1 MKVNNVTKLAAVI
14 SAVFLSTATV
24 LPSAVAAGAAAPV
37 VSKAPIAGTTL
48 FTNVNVF
55 NGTENKLYKNLNV
68 LVEGKII
75 KSISKTKPAVGS
87 DVVLIDG
94 EGRTLMPGMIDSH
107 VHLAINS
114 LFSDLEQ
121 NSDHYDIAY
130 RGVPILENT
139 LEDGFTSVRDMGGP
153 VFGMARAV
161 NNGTLVGPRIYPSG
175 AFLSQTSGHGD
186 FRDRSDVAF
195 TPKNAN
201 DNSNFE
207 NLGFGAVVDG
217 VPEALRATRTNLRNG
232 ATQIKIM
239 AGGGG
244 SSKYDPLDVTQ
255 FSVEETC
262 AIVETT
268 KDWNTYVGAHI
279 FTDRAINRSLDCG
292 VKTFE
297 HGFFA
302 SKETYERMAKEGA
315 YVVPQFWALSPALL
329 ENPNMPADKLPLVK
343 QLLKKYADVG
353 KVMLDAGVKIAFQS
367 DYLGTVDDGSRARRY
382 EIYASSQML
391 GKGDY
396 NGNFET
402 LKSLTSVPGEMLAM
416 SGPRNPAP
424 GKLGVIE
431 VGATADI
438 LLIDGNPLEDIGV
451 LNGGYTEWYSQ
462 PAPSETPIETIDMVM
477 KEGVIYRNDL

>member
-1 MKVNNVTKLAAVI
+1 MKFNSLKNKLTIAVI
-14 SAVFLSTATV
+14 ASFVSMGT
-24 LPSAVAAGAAAPV
+24 AVAAGASGPAP
-37 VSKAPIAGTTL
+37 VSKAPVAGNTL

-55 NGTENKLYKNLNV
+55 NGTENKLYENLNV
-68 LVEGKII
+68 YVEGKLI
-75 KSISKTKPAVGS
+75 KNISEAKPEVAEGT
-87 DVVLIDG
+87 VVVDG
-94 EGRTLMPGMIDSH
+94 GGRTLMPGMIDAH

-114 LFSDLEQ
+114 LFTDLEQ
-121 NSDHYDIAY
+121 NSDHYDIAF
-130 RGVPILENT
+130 RSISILEHA

-161 NNGTLVGPRIYPSG
+161 KNGTIVGPRIYPSG
-175 AFLSQTSGHGD
+175 AFISQTSGHGD

-217 VPEALRATRTNLRNG
+217 VPEVLRATRTNLRNG

-244 SSKYDPLDVTQ
+244 SSKYDPLDTTQ

-262 AIVETT
+262 AIVEAT

-279 FTDRAINRSLDCG
+279 FTDRAINRALDCG

-302 SKETYERMAKEGA
+302 SFETYQRVAKEGA

-329 ENPNMPADKLPLVK
+329 ENPNLPADKIPLVK
-343 QLLKKYADVG
+343 ELLKTYASVG
-353 KVMLDAGVKIAFQS
+353 TTMLDAGVKIGFQS
-367 DYLGTVDDGSRARRY
+367 DYLGTADDGGRARRY

-391 GKGDY
+391 GQSDKYD
-396 NGNFET
+396 GNFET
-402 LKSLTSVPGEMLAM
+402 LKTLTSIAGEILGM

-438 LLIDGNPLEDIGV
+438 LLIDGNPLEDISV

-462 PAPSETPIETIDMVM
+462 PNPTETPIETIDMVM